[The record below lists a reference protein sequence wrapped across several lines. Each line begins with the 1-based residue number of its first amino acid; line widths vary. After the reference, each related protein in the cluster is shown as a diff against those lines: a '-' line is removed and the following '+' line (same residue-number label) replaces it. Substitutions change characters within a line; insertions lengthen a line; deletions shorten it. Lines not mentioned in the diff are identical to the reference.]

1 MTCAGRAQAGSAS
14 EETARLGDGVVSAE
28 SDSSQRAL
36 GTDGPP
42 AHTFG
47 VIETNEKLAE
57 FLPVM
62 RAAKWVAVDTE
73 ADSLHAYPEKVCLIQ
88 ISIAEADRL
97 VDPLANLDLS
107 QLLEA
112 LKGHDLLMHGA
123 DYDLRLLWKHHR
135 FTPRSVFDTM
145 LAARLL
151 GHRQFSLNA
160 LLAHYLGITLD
171 KGMQKADWARRPLTE
186 RMEAYAR
193 NDTRHLK
200 PLADKLKLELQ
211 QKGRLAWHEESC
223 SRQVADCAREIEPDW
238 NSVWRTK
245 GSHLLS
251 RPALAVLRELWQWRE
266 QEALGGNRPPF
277 FVLAHETLTQIAI
290 AATDSRQ
297 IEPLLPRRFSDRRR
311 EGLRKAIARGLA
323 LPATQHPE
331 ILRFT
336 SRRLTETERH
346 RLAELE
352 RHRDAHAARLGLD
365 PSLIAPRAT
374 LLDLARHGEKHAPE
388 LMRWQRELLHSQPR
402 LEPSPRGPDSSERG
416 SNSVWLRCEAAH
428 DCQSAI

>member
-1 MTCAGRAQAGSAS
+1 VAVKAGGCLIVILIFLLIPLALLRLQIADQQIKRKITIMSKKGKRPAS
-14 EETARLGDGVVSAE
+14 FSHTP
-28 SDSSQRAL
+28 SQRAL
-36 GTDGPP
+36 GTGGPA
-42 AHTFG
+42 AHTSG
-47 VIETNEKLAE
+47 VIDTNDKLAN
-57 FLPVM
+57 FLPAL

-97 VDPLANLDLS
+97 VDPLANLDLNH
-107 QLLEA
+107 LLDA

-151 GHRQFSLNA
+151 GQRQFSLNA
-160 LLAHYLGITLD
+160 LVAHYLGLTLD

-186 RMEAYAR
+186 RMETYAR

-223 SRQVADCAREIEPDW
+223 AWQVTDCARDIEPDAHT
-238 NSVWRTK
+238 VWRTK

-311 EGLRKAIARGLA
+311 ESLRKAIARGLA
-323 LPATQHPE
+323 LPATHHPE

-336 SRRLTETERH
+336 SRRLTETERR

-352 RHRDAHAARLGLD
+352 RHRDAHATRLDLD

-374 LLDLARHGEKHAPE
+374 LLDLARHGDKHMPE
-388 LMRWQRELLHSQPR
+388 LMRWQRELLQ
-402 LEPSPRGPDSSERG
+402 
-416 SNSVWLRCEAAH
+416 A
-428 DCQSAI
+428 